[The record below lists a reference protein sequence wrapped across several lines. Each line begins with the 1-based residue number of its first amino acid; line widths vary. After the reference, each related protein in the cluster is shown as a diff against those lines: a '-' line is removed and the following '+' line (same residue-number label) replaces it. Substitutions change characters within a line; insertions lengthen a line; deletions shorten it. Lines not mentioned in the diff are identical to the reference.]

1 MFVQISP
8 NENDVGETL
17 CSFNFTS
24 RVQSIEL
31 GRAKK
36 QVDVG
41 ELSRYKLMV
50 GRAKRDSKNKNAH
63 NMSMEER
70 IQALEVKNKAKYM
83 LTLNL
88 QEKANSTQY
97 LVMEP
102 NPIDTQSGFN
112 NRLSIII
119 YAIRTY
125 QQCVVHIIEGVVVL
139 ESLH

>member
-50 GRAKRDSKNKNAH
+50 YYSI
-63 NMSMEER
+63 MS
-70 IQALEVKNKAKYM
+70 IYVC
-83 LTLNL
+83 
-88 QEKANSTQY
+88 ANIMQILKFTK
-97 LVMEP
+97 
-102 NPIDTQSGFN
+102 T
-112 NRLSIII
+112 
-119 YAIRTY
+119 
-125 QQCVVHIIEGVVVL
+125 
-139 ESLH
+139 

>member
-17 CSFNFTS
+17 CSLNFT
-24 RVQSIEL
+24 RVWSIEL
-31 GRAKK
+31 GQAKK

-41 ELSRYKLMV
+41 ELSRYKLMG
-50 GRAKRDSKNKNAH
+50 GRAKQDSKNKNAH
-63 NMSMEER
+63 NKSMEER
-70 IQALEVKNKAKYM
+70 IQALEVKNKVKDM

-88 QEKANSTQY
+88 REKSNPTQY

-112 NRLSIII
+112 IRLSIII

-125 QQCVVHIIEGVVVL
+125 QAMCGTHNKGVVVL